1 MTATANVS
9 DCTVVNCSFN
19 DHSQCG
25 AAGITIGGG
34 EDHASCATFIDTGIH
49 GGLPKVLATVGA
61 CQRAECV
68 HNNHLMCG
76 APEVHV
82 GPGAD
87 NADCLTYEHA
97 GGMAGGQMAGG
108 AGGLAGGQAGAA
120 TGGEMAGGYGGPMP
134 GEAGG
139 PIPEETGGLAGGP
152 DGEPTD

>member
-19 DHSQCG
+19 DHSNCQ

-34 EDHASCATFIDTGIH
+34 EDHASCATFIDTGMH
-49 GGLPKVLATVGA
+49 GGLRKVLATVGA

-68 HNNHLMCG
+68 HNDQLMCS

-97 GGMAGGQMAGG
+97 EGKTA
-108 AGGLAGGQAGAA
+108 GLAGGAA
-120 TGGEMAGGYGGPMP
+120 
-134 GEAGG
+134 
-139 PIPEETGGLAGGP
+139 
-152 DGEPTD
+152 D

>member
-19 DHSQCG
+19 DHSHCG

-34 EDHASCATFIDTGIH
+34 EDHASCATFIDTGMH
-49 GGLPKVLATVGA
+49 GGLRKVLATVGA

-68 HNNHLMCG
+68 HNDQLMCS

-97 GGMAGGQMAGG
+97 EGKTGGQAAGET
-108 AGGLAGGQAGAA
+108 GGLAGGQTGGA
-120 TGGEMAGGYGGPMP
+120 TGGEMTGGYGGPMP
-134 GEAGG
+134 GE
-139 PIPEETGGLAGGP
+139 TGGLAGGP
-152 DGEPTD
+152 VGEPTD